1 MIGQGLAQGG
11 RLHPVVCHILTAPLN
26 RALCRCCVGHRI
38 FHPPRGRVDPSRQS
52 FDTMQHFAE
61 PCNRSPWRDAFC
73 RIWPSAATARR
84 SSRCSTTCPA
94 KSSSNTMTGTARSAH
109 RCSAIAHS
117 PFWAFLVL
125 AAFILLFALLRLHA
139 ATLTFSILN
148 LLLCALYAGI
158 LIFILVSASH
168 EMDVVRSTASQPGLN
183 LANDLSFSLVPSY
196 GMYAI
201 IAGTLFMFVG
211 AIVSVVNRSHAR
223 KGGIR
228 QSGSGESAR
237 SRVRWHAGAKL
248 RSRAGRRSGVSAA
261 CRAI

>member
-1 MIGQGLAQGG
+1 
-11 RLHPVVCHILTAPLN
+11 
-26 RALCRCCVGHRI
+26 
-38 FHPPRGRVDPSRQS
+38 
-52 FDTMQHFAE
+52 MQHFAE
-61 PCNRSPWRDAFC
+61 PRNRSPWRDAFC

-117 PFWAFLVL
+117 RSGRSSCW

-223 KGGIR
+223 RAAFASPAPANPPAVAYGGMPA
-228 QSGSGESAR
+228 QNYGAAPG
-237 SRVRWHAGAKL
+237 AGAAYQQPAVPY
-248 RSRAGRRSGVSAA
+248 SAQPQNPAGGTPNTMRPMPLPPQH
-261 CRAI
+261 